1 MIYNRRTVS
10 VITGPTSYGVTSLEM
25 RDFLALGSG
34 QDVELLDAFIGA
46 AYDAIRQ
53 YLHRSI
59 MPETLELRMDGFPG
73 YSDARELALG
83 PGMHTVSYPW
93 VVNGGGSMV
102 DLPFGPVQS
111 ITSIKTYGRDN
122 SESIFANTE
131 YRADA
136 SRVYLNESAT
146 WPTDL
151 RSRDSVA
158 IRYVSGEATPPRAI
172 MLGIKQHVAAMYECR
187 EGCEIP
193 AMTKCILA
201 PYRRVDV
208 MGF

>member
-10 VITGPTSYGVTSLEM
+10 VITEPTSFGVTPLDM
-25 RDFLALGSG
+25 RNFLALAAG
-34 QDVELLDAFIGA
+34 QDVELLQSFIGA

-53 YLHRSI
+53 YLRRSI
-59 MPETLELRMDGFPG
+59 MTETLELRMDSFPG
-73 YSDARELALG
+73 YDEAREIGLG
-83 PGMHTVSYPW
+83 QGVHTVSYPW
-93 VVNGGGSMV
+93 IVNGGGSMV
-102 DLPFGPVQS
+102 DLPFGPVAS

-122 SESIFANTE
+122 AESTFANTQ

-158 IRYVSGEATPPRAI
+158 IRYVSGDANPPRAI
-172 MLGIKQHVAAMYECR
+172 ILGIRQHVAAMYECR

-193 AMTKCILA
+193 AMTKAILA
-201 PYRRVDV
+201 PYRRVDT